1 MKIKKAL
8 VLLLGGLII
17 SSYAFAAPNLQS
29 KMNLLGQFVLSKS
42 CGEDLTGNQYKYY
55 DGKYYVA
62 KCGIQIAA
70 SDYLEMFEVGKSGSR
85 YLKLQIP
92 EQDWI
97 YSFAVNGKYIAVGA
111 QYKIFIYEKKSGKF
125 LRMIDAKEAS
135 GFSKIILDNGKIIA
149 INSCFTCSEPG
160 IRAVIL
166 DFKTGK
172 LLKNKLFTGVA
183 GWKLVA
189 FGPRIIID
197 YLGGK
202 FLVSDISRYRI
213 SVYDK
218 NFKLTDVV
226 SNPNAKWNNDALEK
240 DLSRFNS
247 KEMHAMFNSK
257 KSQEWR
263 NYTQM
268 QMVQFLD
275 KNTILAYYTVKGGD
289 YLGNFDIWKNKN
301 GKWILSEEKLTN
313 ECAKT
318 DNPILTWDNFIS
330 SFGNLYRVDNGR
342 LFALRDIPFYV
353 NKYVDR
359 KATKKE
365 FNNDIDKYFQKNT
378 IKGSMFI
385 YKLR

>member
-97 YSFAVNGKYIAVGA
+97 YSFAVDGKYIAVGA

-160 IRAVIL
+160 IRATIL

-172 LLKNKLFTGVA
+172 LLKKQTVYRSCRLEVGGVWSA
-183 GWKLVA
+183 
-189 FGPRIIID
+189 
-197 YLGGK
+197 
-202 FLVSDISRYRI
+202 
-213 SVYDK
+213 
-218 NFKLTDVV
+218 
-226 SNPNAKWNNDALEK
+226 
-240 DLSRFNS
+240 
-247 KEMHAMFNSK
+247 H
-257 KSQEWR
+257 
-263 NYTQM
+263 
-268 QMVQFLD
+268 
-275 KNTILAYYTVKGGD
+275 YY
-289 YLGNFDIWKNKN
+289 
-301 GKWILSEEKLTN
+301 
-313 ECAKT
+313 
-318 DNPILTWDNFIS
+318 
-330 SFGNLYRVDNGR
+330 R
-342 LFALRDIPFYV
+342 LFR
-353 NKYVDR
+353 R
-359 KATKKE
+359 KIFGFRYLAIQN
-365 FNNDIDKYFQKNT
+365 F
-378 IKGSMFI
+378 G
-385 YKLR
+385 L

>member
-1 MKIKKAL
+1 
-8 VLLLGGLII
+8 
-17 SSYAFAAPNLQS
+17 
-29 KMNLLGQFVLSKS
+29 
-42 CGEDLTGNQYKYY
+42 
-55 DGKYYVA
+55 
-62 KCGIQIAA
+62 
-70 SDYLEMFEVGKSGSR
+70 
-85 YLKLQIP
+85 
-92 EQDWI
+92 
-97 YSFAVNGKYIAVGA
+97 
-111 QYKIFIYEKKSGKF
+111 
-125 LRMIDAKEAS
+125 MIDAKEAS

-160 IRAVIL
+160 IRATIL

-213 SVYDK
+213 SVYDE

-268 QMVQFLD
+268 QMVQFLE
-275 KNTILAYYTVKGGD
+275 KNTSLAYYTVKGGD
-289 YLGNFDIWKNKN
+289 HLGNFDI
-301 GKWILSEEKLTN
+301 
-313 ECAKT
+313 
-318 DNPILTWDNFIS
+318 
-330 SFGNLYRVDNGR
+330 
-342 LFALRDIPFYV
+342 
-353 NKYVDR
+353 
-359 KATKKE
+359 
-365 FNNDIDKYFQKNT
+365 
-378 IKGSMFI
+378 
-385 YKLR
+385 

>member
-160 IRAVIL
+160 IRATIL

-301 GKWILSEEKLTN
+301 GKWILSEEKLAN
-313 ECAKT
+313 ERAKT

-342 LFALRDIPFYV
+342 LFALRD
-353 NKYVDR
+353 
-359 KATKKE
+359 
-365 FNNDIDKYFQKNT
+365 
-378 IKGSMFI
+378 
-385 YKLR
+385 